1 MLELN
6 VVFCNEGEIL
16 GDMPAELLSMSVL
29 GEVVMVYEYFDWV
42 FCPKQ

>member
-6 VVFCNEGEIL
+6 VVFCNEGKIL
-16 GDMPAELLSMSVL
+16 GDMPAKLLSMLVL
-29 GEVVMVYEYFDWV
+29 DEVVMVYEYFDRV